1 MDSLT
6 ERQKGIL
13 DFIVTFT
20 GRNGYPPS
28 LREIGER
35 FRIRSTNGVRH
46 HLGVLT
52 EKGYIERDAKRFRSI
67 KVSRADNPGRLVRV
81 PLLGRVAAG
90 ELTLAVEEREE
101 MIGLDPELFPSSGID
116 DLFVLQVSGDSMI
129 RAGIMDGDLAVVSR
143 NAEYWNG
150 DIVVAIVNDEATLK
164 RFHRTGGVIELIP
177 ANENYRTI
185 TVNGEDE
192 GLTFRVLGKVIG
204 IIRAP
209 L

>member
-1 MDSLT
+1 LT

-13 DFIVTFT
+13 DYIVAFT
-20 GRNGYPPS
+20 ERSGYAPS

-46 HLGVLT
+46 HLGVLSD
-52 EKGYIERDAKRFRSI
+52 KGYIERDAGRFRGI
-67 KVSRADNPGRLVRV
+67 KVSSAENLGRLVRV

-101 MIGLDPELFPSSGID
+101 TIGLDPDLFPSSGAD
-116 DLFVLQVSGDSMI
+116 DLFALQVTGDSMI
-129 RAGIMDGDLAVVSR
+129 GAGIADGDLAVVSR
-143 NAEYWNG
+143 NSDYWNG
-150 DIVVAIVNDEATLK
+150 DIVVAIVDDEATLK
-164 RFHRTGGVIELIP
+164 RFHRMGGKIELIP
-177 ANENYRTI
+177 ANENYKTI

-192 GLTFRVLGKVIG
+192 GLTFRILGKVIG
-204 IIRAP
+204 IIRTP

>member
-1 MDSLT
+1 MDPLT

-52 EKGYIERDAKRFRSI
+52 EKGYIERDAGRFRGM
-67 KVSRADNPGRLVRV
+67 KVSSAENLGRLVRV

-90 ELTLAVEEREE
+90 ELALAVEEHEKT
-101 MIGLDPELFPSSGID
+101 IGLDPDLFPSSGID
-116 DLFVLQVSGDSMI
+116 DLFALQVSGDSMI
-129 RAGIMDGDLAVVSR
+129 DAGIMDGDLAVVSR
-143 NAEYWNG
+143 NSDYWNG
-150 DIVVAIVNDEATLK
+150 DVVVAIVDDEATLK
-164 RFHRTGGVIELIP
+164 RFHRRGGKVELIP
-177 ANENYRTI
+177 ANPNYGTI
-185 TVNGEDE
+185 VVNGEDE
-192 GLTFRVLGKVIG
+192 GLTFRILGKVIG
-204 IIRAP
+204 IIRTP